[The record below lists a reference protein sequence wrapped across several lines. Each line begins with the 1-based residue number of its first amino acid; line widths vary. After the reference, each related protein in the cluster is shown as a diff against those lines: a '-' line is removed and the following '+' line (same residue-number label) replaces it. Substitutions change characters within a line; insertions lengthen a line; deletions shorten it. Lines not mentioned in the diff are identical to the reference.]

1 MSEKY
6 RYQKQ
11 AKIVNIGQPCNTK
24 VSPNERAI
32 ASRRLFLLACVEN
45 QKATRHTSKQI
56 HARNDVQRSSTTLSS
71 HCFHSFYIQKKELTM
86 ARWFRS
92 EPMEYISLIVNEDAA
107 HDCLADLGN
116 LGVIQFTDVSQEER
130 HDR

>member
-1 MSEKY
+1 
-6 RYQKQ
+6 
-11 AKIVNIGQPCNTK
+11 
-24 VSPNERAI
+24 
-32 ASRRLFLLACVEN
+32 
-45 QKATRHTSKQI
+45 
-56 HARNDVQRSSTTLSS
+56 
-71 HCFHSFYIQKKELTM
+71 M